1 MFQRPSSD
9 QIEETARRLGFA
21 LSRDER
27 DTYLKLMERFWP
39 AFDIVDSMPQDQ
51 PTPKYSR
58 STYHQPTGGENR
70 YNGWFVKTSVKGAP
84 SGPLAGKRIALK
96 DNICLAGVPMTNGTS
111 FMKDYVPDVDA
122 TIVTRILDAG
132 GEIAGKAVCEYLCFS
147 GGSHTSATGPV
158 RNPHNPLYSTSGSSS
173 GSAALV
179 SAGDVDMAIGG
190 DQAGSIRG
198 PAAWCGVVGLKPTWG
213 LVPYTGIAPIEYT
226 LDHAGPITAN
236 VADNALLLNAIAGAD
251 DLDPRQ
257 QTVRTENYLGSLKN
271 TPVGLRI
278 GLLREG
284 FGRSDSQTDVDA
296 KVRAAASRFE
306 KLGMR
311 VEEVSVPMHSAG
323 LAIWAPI
330 AIEGSVQTML
340 HGNGFGTN
348 HRTLYVTSLLEAQNG
363 WRRHADEL
371 PPNIKMVATMGEYA
385 SAQYRGLY
393 YAKAMNLSRQLTS
406 AYDHALQSH
415 DLLLL
420 PTVPIKPTLLPP
432 PDADIE
438 TVVMRALEVS
448 GNTAPFNV
456 SRHPALSV
464 PCGMIDGLPI
474 GMMLVGRHFEEATIY
489 RAAYAFERSCDWHR
503 L

>member
-1 MFQRPSSD
+1 VIQRPSSD
-9 QIEETARRLGFA
+9 QLEKIAQRLGFT

-27 DTYLKLMERFWP
+27 HTYLRLMERFWP
-39 AFDIVDSMPQDQ
+39 AFDTVDSLPQDQ
-51 PTPKYSR
+51 PTPKYPR
-58 STYHQPTGGENR
+58 STYYRPTGDENR
-70 YNGWFVKTSVKGAP
+70 YNGWYVKTSIKGAP
-84 SGPLAGKRIALK
+84 RGSLTGKRIALK
-96 DNICLAGVPMTNGTS
+96 DNICLAGVPMMNGAS
-111 FMKDYVPDVDA
+111 FLDGYVPDVDA

-158 RNPHNPLYSTSGSSS
+158 TNPHNPLYSTSGSSS

-179 SAGDVDMAIGG
+179 AAGDVDMAIGG

-198 PAAWCGVVGLKPTWG
+198 PASWCGVVGLKPTWG

-236 VADNALLLNAIAGAD
+236 VTDNALLLDAIAGAD
-251 DLDPRQ
+251 SLDPRQ
-257 QTVRTENYLGSLKN
+257 QVIKTENYSNSLKN
-271 TPVGLRI
+271 GAGGLRVGI
-278 GLLREG
+278 LREG
-284 FGRSDSQTDVDA
+284 FGRPDSQADVDA
-296 KVRAAASRFE
+296 KVRAAAARLAE
-306 KLGMR
+306 LGMR

-348 HRTLYVTSLLEAQNG
+348 QRTLYVTSLLNAQRA
-363 WRRHADEL
+363 WRAHAGEL
-371 PPNIKMVATMGEYA
+371 PANIKMVALMGEFA
-385 SAQYRGLY
+385 SAEYGGLY
-393 YAKAMNLSRQLTS
+393 YAKAMNLSRQLTA
-406 AYDHALQSH
+406 AYDQALRIY
-415 DLLLL
+415 DVLLL
-420 PTVPIKPTLLPP
+420 PTVPLKPTLLPP
-432 PDADIE
+432 TDADTE

-448 GNTAPFNV
+448 GNTAPFNLT
-456 SRHPALSV
+456 RHPALSV

-474 GMMLVGRHFEEATIY
+474 GMMLVGRHFEEPTIY
-489 RAAYAFERSCDWHR
+489 RAAYAFEQSYDWRH